1 MSIHKIIKH
10 AVHIHKL
17 KVRNKQQEQL
27 LTKGKVKGIRD
38 TMCVINSMVL
48 SALGINSMSE

>member
-10 AVHIHKL
+10 AVHIHIL

-27 LTKGKVKGIRD
+27 LTKGTVKGIRD